1 VPPTK
6 EAIMKAAGAAMKKGE
21 RICIEPSFGQ
31 RHLTRVAHDTTTPS
45 RAHDGR
51 SSPSP
56 IAISH
61 RHLPSPSP
69 IAISHRHLPGELKIT
84 FQFPLEEG
92 QQHCSA
98 CDKFVEE
105 AEFEGASVGLD
116 AGPGKQVCA
125 SCEEYGDMF

>member
-1 VPPTK
+1 MSPTPP
-6 EAIMKAAGAAMKKGE
+6 G
-21 RICIEPSFGQ
+21 
-31 RHLTRVAHDTTTPS
+31 
-45 RAHDGR
+45 RAHDDLPALLTPVIPH
-51 SSPSP
+51 SPTHYL
-56 IAISH
+56 A
-61 RHLPSPSP
+61 
-69 IAISHRHLPGELKIT
+69 GELKIT

-98 CDKFVEE
+98 CDKFVEA

>member
-1 VPPTK
+1 
-6 EAIMKAAGAAMKKGE
+6 MKAAGAAMKKGE

-51 SSPSP
+51 S
-56 IAISH
+56 
-61 RHLPSPSP
+61 SPSP

>member
-1 VPPTK
+1 MRTSTHASSAVSPT
-6 EAIMKAAGAAMKKGE
+6 
-21 RICIEPSFGQ
+21 P
-31 RHLTRVAHDTTTPS
+31 PS
-45 RAHDGR
+45 RAHDDLPALLTALIPH
-51 SSPSP
+51 SPTHYL
-56 IAISH
+56 A
-61 RHLPSPSP
+61 
-69 IAISHRHLPGELKIT
+69 GELKIT

-98 CDKFVEE
+98 CDKFVEA